1 MAWNEPGGDGKRR
14 DPWQGGGGDP
24 PDLER
29 LLQRWR
35 ERLGRLGG
43 GGGGRGFGPLEI
55 GLVVL
60 LLAWVGYD
68 SCTRVDE
75 SQRGVVLRFGK
86 FTRVMGSGLNFNWP
100 RPIENVIVV
109 DTTKVRSTSDH
120 LKMLTK
126 DENIVDVD
134 FNVQYSVTDP
144 YKFLFSVREPEET
157 LKQAADSAVRQ
168 VIGGADM
175 DTILS
180 GERTNLAIHS
190 REFLRETMDRYGTG
204 IAVSE
209 LNFQNLRPPQDVKEA
224 FDDVVIAREDK
235 QRIENEAEAYAS
247 KIVPEARGQAAR
259 IRAEAEGA
267 KTSMVAQAD
276 GEAQRYALVA
286 AQYKAAPQV
295 TRKRLYLETMQQV
308 LQGTTKI
315 VADGGSSRILMMP
328 IQPASQGVVT
338 LPDYSTAPAAAAVV
352 APEPAPA
359 PARSTRPER
368 RGRGEDKQ

>member
-29 LLQRWR
+29 LLQRWK
-35 ERLGRLGG
+35 ERFARF
-43 GGGGRGFGPLEI
+43 GGGGRGLGPVE
-55 GLVVL
+55 LVLIAL
-60 LLAWVGYD
+60 LLVWVGYD

-86 FTRVMGSGLNFNWP
+86 FERVMGSGLNFNWP
-100 RPIENVIVV
+100 RPIETVIVV

-144 YKFLFSVREPEET
+144 YKFLFGVREPEET

-168 VIGGADM
+168 VIGNAEM
-175 DTILS
+175 DVILS
-180 GERTNLAIHS
+180 GERTNLATHA
-190 REFLRETMDRYGTG
+190 REILREVLDRYGTG

-209 LNFQNLRPPQDVKEA
+209 LNFQNLRPPADVKEA
-224 FDDVVIAREDK
+224 FDDVVIAREDR
-235 QRIENEAEAYAS
+235 QRIENEANAYAS
-247 KIVPEARGQAAR
+247 KVVPEARGQAAR
-259 IRAEAEGA
+259 VRAEAEGA
-267 KTSMVAQAD
+267 KTSMVAQAE
-276 GEAQRYALVA
+276 GEAQRYSLVA

-308 LQGTTKI
+308 LAGTTKI
-315 VADGGSSRILMMP
+315 VADGDSSRIVMLP
-328 IQPASQGVVT
+328 SGGGGGQGVVT

-352 APEPAPA
+352 APEATA
-359 PARSTRPER
+359 SPARPARGER

>member
-29 LLQRWR
+29 LLQRWK
-35 ERLGRLGG
+35 ERLSRF
-43 GGGGRGFGPLEI
+43 GGGGRGLGPVE
-55 GLVVL
+55 LVLIAL
-60 LLAWVGYD
+60 LLGWLAYD
-68 SCTRVDE
+68 SCTKVDE

-86 FTRVMGSGLNFNWP
+86 FERVMGSGLNFNWP
-100 RPIENVIVV
+100 RPIETVTVV
-109 DTTKVRSTSDH
+109 DTTRVRSTSDH

-144 YKFLFSVREPEET
+144 YKFLFGVREPEET

-168 VIGGADM
+168 VIGNAEM

-180 GERTNLAIHS
+180 GERTNLATHS
-190 REFLRETMDRYGTG
+190 REILRETMERYGTG

-209 LNFQNLRPPQDVKEA
+209 LNFQNLRPPADVKEA

-235 QRIENEAEAYAS
+235 QRIENEANAYAS

-259 IRAEAEGA
+259 VRAEAEGA
-267 KTSMVAQAD
+267 KASMVAQAE
-276 GEAQRYALVA
+276 GEAQRFALVA

-308 LQGTTKI
+308 LQSTSKI
-315 VADGGSSRILMMP
+315 LTDGGSNRILMMP
-328 IQPASQGVVT
+328 VERGGQGVVT
-338 LPDYSTAPAAAAVV
+338 LPDYSTAPAAAAVA

-359 PARSTRPER
+359 ARSARPER
-368 RGRGEDKQ
+368 RARGEDKQ